1 MTTFTRWSDLMLV
14 NGRRFG
20 KLSGGGEFWDLWLL
34 EMQAGRS
41 RAILFA
47 CLGEVLG
54 VFGFWPW
61 IRG

>member
-1 MTTFTRWSDLMLV
+1 MLV

-34 EMQAGRS
+34 EMQVGRS